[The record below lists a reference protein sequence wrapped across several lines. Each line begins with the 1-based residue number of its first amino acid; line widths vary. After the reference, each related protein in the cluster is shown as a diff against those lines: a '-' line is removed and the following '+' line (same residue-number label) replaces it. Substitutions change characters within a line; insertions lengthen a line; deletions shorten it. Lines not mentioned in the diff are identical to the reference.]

1 MDIRYRYEDSFPFKR
16 LRPLTSCFSLIDTL
30 VTCFPGDNCDDS
42 MGRCQKLHLECI
54 MLEQV
59 KRKCGDGKCDAKR
72 LASHIIY
79 RSYSI
84 FTHRHLRNPN
94 LRFVDVFER
103 AISEQVNFMV
113 NNPSNFL
120 TSVQRANST
129 DLFRA
134 LEMKKK
140 SGSFFSRRSPVTH
153 GDYSKGENSL
163 DRDTTRKTRRRRRR
177 DVFNLQEDIEAV
189 GQIRSIHG
197 ELHIMLRIVSLQM
210 KALERTRLPK
220 WEVWKED
227 LTNIKE
233 RLEGLSAQTKDI
245 NELVSLTHLSHFPC
259 SALV

>member
-1 MDIRYRYEDSFPFKR
+1 
-16 LRPLTSCFSLIDTL
+16 
-30 VTCFPGDNCDDS
+30 
-42 MGRCQKLHLECI
+42 

-59 KRKCGDGKCDAKR
+59 KRKCGDRKCDAKR

-140 SGSFFSRRSPVTH
+140 SGSFFSRRSPVTY

-163 DRDTTRKTRRRRRR
+163 DQGAGRHRKNLSGLCELSENSLARRWPR
-177 DVFNLQEDIEAV
+177 VGCVLLLQ
-189 GQIRSIHG
+189 G
-197 ELHIMLRIVSLQM
+197 
-210 KALERTRLPK
+210 
-220 WEVWKED
+220 
-227 LTNIKE
+227 
-233 RLEGLSAQTKDI
+233 GLSLST
-245 NELVSLTHLSHFPC
+245 VSAKCVCLC
-259 SALV
+259 SAAGRRIQYQICRASRKQAQG